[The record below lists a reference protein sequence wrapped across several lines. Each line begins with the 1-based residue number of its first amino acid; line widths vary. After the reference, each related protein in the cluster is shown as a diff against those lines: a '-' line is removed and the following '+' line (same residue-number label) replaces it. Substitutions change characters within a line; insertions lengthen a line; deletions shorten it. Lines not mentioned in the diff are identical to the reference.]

1 MSSSDTL
8 WDISIHNIRI
18 IEANLILYDKS
29 VKWAILFLVGHN
41 SNKKKSCNICFQN
54 KPCFMIL
61 IGLKTSGKL
70 NNLNQFYCKYL
81 N

>member
-18 IEANLILYDKS
+18 IETNLILYDKS

-41 SNKKKSCNICFQN
+41 SNKKKSCNICLQN
-54 KPCFMIL
+54 KLCFYNSNRIK
-61 IGLKTSGKL
+61 ISGKT
-70 NNLNQFYCKYL
+70 
-81 N
+81 